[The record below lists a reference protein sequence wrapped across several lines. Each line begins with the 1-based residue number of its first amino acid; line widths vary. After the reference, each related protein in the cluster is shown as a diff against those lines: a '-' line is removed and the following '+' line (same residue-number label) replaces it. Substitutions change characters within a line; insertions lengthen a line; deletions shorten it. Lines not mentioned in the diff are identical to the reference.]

1 MTALN
6 QLIGELLVRHNC
18 VIVPAFGGFVAK
30 ATPAKIDFQKGI
42 MLPPSKSLL
51 FNRQLINNDGLLI
64 TELASRLD
72 SSYSEA
78 ESLLKET
85 VLNWNKQLNG
95 GERIELEKVG
105 YLYFDHERNICF
117 EQDRFFNLLME
128 SFGLGKVQFM
138 AESKVIEAT
147 VQKPEVVNDLI
158 VEEKEETK
166 IVQLN
171 PEIEIVEEIVE
182 EDKTI
187 KIVQRRPVW
196 KYIAAACLLPIA
208 FYSFWIPMKTD
219 VLESGIIS
227 IKDFNPFYS
236 SSEGSYKE
244 QRLIAKPEPIPS
256 TNSLENKI
264 EELPEGVN
272 SYSYKIDQSQY
283 VLVKL
288 DKNEQGVN
296 IENTNTSNSS
306 NQLVQANSMNYIVG
320 CFSSETNA
328 NNLVAKLKANGLNA
342 RIVDVQNG
350 LHRVTAGSAISV
362 EALNQIQSTA
372 DALGFKGWV
381 LK

>member
-64 TELASRLD
+64 TELASRLG

-85 VLNWNKQLNG
+85 VLKWKKQLNG

-147 VQKPEVVNDLI
+147 VQKPDVVNDLI

-171 PEIEIVEEIVE
+171 TEIEIVEEIVE

-187 KIVQRRPVW
+187 KVVQRRPVW

-288 DKNEQGVN
+288 DKTSKQEL
-296 IENTNTSNSS
+296 NTYPVSTNN
-306 NQLVQANSMNYIVG
+306 VEPIQANSMNYIVG
-320 CFSSETNA
+320 CFSSESNA

-350 LHRVTAGSAISV
+350 LHRVTAGSAISI
-362 EALNQIQSTA
+362 EALGQIQSTA